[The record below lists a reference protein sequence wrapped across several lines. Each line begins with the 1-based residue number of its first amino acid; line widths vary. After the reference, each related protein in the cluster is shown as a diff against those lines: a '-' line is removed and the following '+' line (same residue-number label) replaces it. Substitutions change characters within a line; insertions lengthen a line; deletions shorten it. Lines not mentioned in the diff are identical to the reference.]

1 MSISDLELAE
11 LKSRTAKALRTNST
25 LANVGGHIQAIKERI
40 GSDVRKQGS
49 RESGTE
55 YLYSLITLA
64 ETMPA
69 ASESDATRVKHR
81 DKFIKDAVSKGKFVM
96 SVARTTEELAEQ
108 LNEDLKVEST
118 LPTLEEGTTEAVKTE
133 THPEAKEHS
142 EKHSKGKKDKK
153 KS

>member
-11 LKSRTAKALRTNST
+11 LKSRTANAIRTKSSI
-25 LANVGGHIQAIKERI
+25 ANVEGHIQSVKGRI
-40 GSDVRKQGS
+40 GSDVREQEVN
-49 RESGTE
+49 ESGTE

-64 ETMPA
+64 EIMPA
-69 ASESDATRVKHR
+69 ASEPDATRVKQR

-96 SVARTTEELAEQ
+96 NVARTAEELAEQ
-108 LNEDLKVEST
+108 LNEDLKIENI

-133 THPEAKEHS
+133 THPESKEHS

-153 KS
+153 KP